1 MSDNQQNLVK
11 EILIFLEKEREMYGD
26 FAIDSIQRAADTGE
40 VSYDSIP
47 GAQSPATGEDINRG
61 TDETL
66 YVDRLEEHLKKCTN
80 LDELK
85 KLCSESVGLKTDLEG
100 TNLVFGSGN
109 ANADLMIIGEAPG
122 YYEDQQGE
130 PFVGKAGQLLNKI
143 LEAIEFRRED
153 VYIANILKHRPPE
166 NRNPK
171 PEERDRSLP
180 YLKRQIEIV
189 DPKLILSLG
198 KVSATTLL
206 NRDDS
211 LGNMRGKF
219 HPFMDRQL
227 MVTYHPAALLRN
239 PQWKRAA
246 WEDVQLL
253 KEKYTE
259 MGCSP

>member
-1 MSDNQQNLVK
+1 MSDNQQNLIK
-11 EILIFLEKEREMYGD
+11 EILIFLEKERTMYGD
-26 FAIDSIQRAADTGE
+26 FAIDSIHRAADSGE
-40 VSYDSIP
+40 VSIGSNPDT
-47 GAQSPATGEDINRG
+47 QSPAAGEEINPG
-61 TDETL
+61 TDENL
-66 YVDRLEEHLKKCTN
+66 HVDKLEEQLKKCTN

-85 KLCSESVGLKTDLEG
+85 KYCSESPDLKTDMEG
-100 TNLVFGSGN
+100 TNLVFGTGN
-109 ANADLMIIGEAPG
+109 ENADLMIIGEAPG

-153 VYIANILKHRPPE
+153 VYIANILKHRPPK

-180 YLKRQIEIV
+180 YLERQIEIV

-198 KVSATTLL
+198 RVSATALL
-206 NRDDS
+206 KRDDS

-219 HPFMDRQL
+219 HPFMKRQL

-239 PQWKRAA
+239 PQWKRAT

-259 MGCSP
+259 MGCRP